1 MDTTKN
7 QQSIYR
13 QCVVKYEKLKIRE
26 AGPLRRKYEKTVAPF
41 EFQMLR
47 LLNL

>member
-13 QCVVKYEKLKIRE
+13 QCVVKYEKLKNTRR
-26 AGPLRRKYEKTVAPF
+26 PLRRKYEKTVAPF